1 MMSST
6 VSSFAKRLLTPPVA
20 AALLLGLLVGT
31 VLFGLVLTPTARG
44 ATGTAGEFGRPYPLP
59 HQYWARTD
67 EFYVFAS
74 GGQQGGLYVYGVPSM
89 KYLSEIPIF
98 VEDQAWGWT
107 SEDVE
112 IRKMMTNPWT
122 GELITRGDTHH
133 PSLSKTNGKY
143 DGRWKI
149 VQILW
154 QSHPPKPKG

>member
-74 GGQQGGLYVYGVPSM
+74 GGQQGGLYV
-89 KYLSEIPIF
+89 
-98 VEDQAWGWT
+98 
-107 SEDVE
+107 
-112 IRKMMTNPWT
+112 
-122 GELITRGDTHH
+122 
-133 PSLSKTNGKY
+133 
-143 DGRWKI
+143 
-149 VQILW
+149 
-154 QSHPPKPKG
+154 